1 MFWAEKETREPGKT
15 SHKNDPNHPN
25 STETILLQYLGDS
38 NSWSFSRKP
47 HTNLPLHTQ
56 KCAPSTHTT
65 HQTWSTISL
74 TNSGTTDTENVWF
87 RCRIQLDYQAG
98 RIEPL
103 GGPVLALGAY
113 VCHPWSGLYSNNS
126 DPVLTQRRRS

>member
-47 HTNLPLHTQ
+47 HTNLPLLHRNVPPAHTPLTRLGLRYHSQ
-56 KCAPSTHTT
+56 TPERQTPKIFGSGAAYSLIIKLAVLNPWVDQFWPSGHMFVTPGLDRTVTT
-65 HQTWSTISL
+65 
-74 TNSGTTDTENVWF
+74 V
-87 RCRIQLDYQAG
+87 IQF
-98 RIEPL
+98 
-103 GGPVLALGAY
+103 
-113 VCHPWSGLYSNNS
+113 
-126 DPVLTQRRRS
+126 